1 MLLLRPNVAWG
12 AQMISIFLGLALA
25 AVVGCVLVLALAI
38 RRERA
43 SNREAK
49 KRSDSL
55 QRGLGGLRRTSAQL
69 EAQLAVDQSFVTD
82 FLRELPHVARELHS
96 GVTERGIPG
105 ILLNILMRAL
115 APEQAVVLIRRKPRL
130 GDVAQANRLVVAASS
145 HKDLV
150 RLGTELEF
158 GSGELGWVAEVQ
170 RVMTR
175 QDFESLTL
183 MSRRRLEGE
192 SLPGL
197 VVDVAAPMLFGD
209 ETLGVIA
216 ISRPRHASSHA
227 KDALRVVAQI
237 GGLALRNAAA
247 YSEVKLTADMDGLTL
262 VYNKRYMTTAL
273 GDAVYRSQQ
282 RVSTVSAFLFDID
295 NFKHYN
301 DTNGH
306 DAGDQLL
313 KLLARLVREN
323 TRSENIFGRFGGEE
337 FLVVLPDTTSA
348 QALQAAEAI
357 RAVIA
362 SYPFP
367 HAEKQPLGCISIS
380 GGVAE
385 CPTDA
390 LDSASLLRAAD
401 RALYAAKR
409 QGRNRVLA
417 IAPQFMAAGAEQ
429 GEAGPD
435 PLATAAEAPKG
446 RPGPTV
452 WAS

>member
-1 MLLLRPNVAWG
+1 MLATLMALTLAVAIG
-12 AQMISIFLGLALA
+12 CAVFLARANG
-25 AVVGCVLVLALAI
+25 
-38 RRERA
+38 RERA
-43 SNREAK
+43 AARES
-49 KRSDSL
+49 KRQSEAF
-55 QRGLGGLRRTSAQL
+55 QRDLCALRRSSTQL
-69 EAQLAVDQSFVTD
+69 EAQLAVDHRFVTD
-82 FLRELPHVARELHS
+82 FLRELPHVSRELHS
-96 GVTERGIPG
+96 GVTERAIPG
-105 ILLNILMRAL
+105 VVLNIVMRTL
-115 APEQAVVLIRRKPRL
+115 VPEQAIVLIRRRPRL
-130 GDVAQANRLVVAASS
+130 GDPVTPRRLVVAASS
-145 HKDLV
+145 HRDLV
-150 RLGTELEF
+150 PLGTEVEF
-158 GSGELGWVAEVQ
+158 GSGEVGWVAEVQ
-170 RVMTR
+170 RVMAR
-175 QDFESLTL
+175 HDFDAQTL
-183 MSRRRLEGE
+183 MSRQKPQGAG
-192 SLPGL
+192 LPGI
-197 VVDVAAPMLFGD
+197 VVDLAAPMLFGD

-216 ISRPRHASSHA
+216 LSRPRHASAHA
-227 KDALRVVAQI
+227 KDAVRVVAQV

-273 GDAVYRSQQ
+273 GEAVYRSQQ
-282 RVSTVSAFLFDID
+282 RASSVSAFLFDID

-313 KLLARLVREN
+313 KMLARLVREN

-337 FLVVLPDTTSA
+337 FLVVLPDATSA

-362 SYPFP
+362 AHPFP
-367 HAEKQPLGCISIS
+367 HAEKQPLGRISIS

-417 IAPQFMAAGAEQ
+417 IAPQYLN
-429 GEAGPD
+429 AGPEEGD
-435 PLATAAEAPKG
+435 GASERTPPATEMPGASRQNVGAKRATAW
-446 RPGPTV
+446 V
-452 WAS
+452 S

>member
-1 MLLLRPNVAWG
+1 
-12 AQMISIFLGLALA
+12 MISIILGLALTA
-25 AVVGCVLVLALAI
+25 AVGCVVFLALRI
-38 RRERA
+38 GRERA
-43 SNREAK
+43 SVQQAK
-49 KRSDSL
+49 RQSDSL
-55 QRGLGGLRRTSAQL
+55 QRELGGLRRASAQL
-69 EAQLAVDQSFVTD
+69 EAQLAVDQRFVTD

-130 GDVAQANRLVVAASS
+130 GETVKPKRLVVAASS

-150 RLGTELEF
+150 PLGTELDF

-175 QDFESLTL
+175 QDFESQTL
-183 MSRRRLEGE
+183 MSRRKLEGD

-197 VVDVAAPMLFGD
+197 VVELAAPMLFGD

-216 ISRPRHASSHA
+216 ISRPRHASAHA

-247 YSEVKLTADMDGLTL
+247 YSDVKLTADMDGLTL

-273 GDAVYRSQQ
+273 GEAVYRSQQ
-282 RVSTVSAFLFDID
+282 RVSSVSAFLFDID

-337 FLVVLPDTTSA
+337 FLIVLPDTTSA
-348 QALQAAEAI
+348 EALQAAEAI

-362 SYPFP
+362 SHPFP

-417 IAPQFMAAGAEQ
+417 IAPRFMAAGAEEV
-429 GEAGPD
+429 GTGTEHMASPG
-435 PLATAAEAPKG
+435 EAPKG
-446 RPGPTV
+446 RRLGPTA